1 MSKDLETALEG
12 LSEYLR
18 KAMAHEREEQ
28 EKFWNSFTKE
38 QQLSLFCAVVRRI
51 HKAEIQDNRS
61 YRGTLYGVFEFDE
74 FAYGLALD
82 AGYMDIHNAIYTEEE
97 IQELKKTFTS

>member
-1 MSKDLETALEG
+1 MAKDLETALEG
-12 LSEYLR
+12 LREYLQ
-18 KAMAHEREEQ
+18 KAMAHERDEQ
-28 EKFWNSFTKE
+28 EKLWNSFTKE

-61 YRGTLYGVFEFDE
+61 YRGTLYGVFEFDQS
-74 FAYGLALD
+74 AYGLALD

-97 IQELKKTFTS
+97 IQELKRTFTS